1 MAGSLG
7 IRWIIDR
14 LYTWLTVTQVDFL
27 LLVLPSFSLL
37 LSKRTR
43 KRTGRV
49 PFLTPLFSIHFE
61 YQFLASCSARKDLDT
76 RNIPHSARL
85 DRDLN
90 GINGP
95 LPCPIKSTRTGSI
108 HFRYNRNVCLILS
121 IWFRRSIA
129 MSTRISRIVKSFPF
143 FFHPLEFK
151 FPYNLL
157 IQVDCRN
164 YYRIFILLRILCNW
178 KLKTSKFRRTICI
191 IGRARLPNR
200 RFTSRSRKIPIN
212 KRPRGSK
219 AFSYAGLAKH
229 PKDRESKCR
238 KKLRGSTARRF
249 IDR

>member
-108 HFRYNRNVCLILS
+108 HFRYNRNVPDLIDL
-121 IWFRRSIA
+121 I
-129 MSTRISRIVKSFPF
+129 ST
-143 FFHPLEFK
+143 
-151 FPYNLL
+151 
-157 IQVDCRN
+157 
-164 YYRIFILLRILCNW
+164 
-178 KLKTSKFRRTICI
+178 
-191 IGRARLPNR
+191 
-200 RFTSRSRKIPIN
+200 
-212 KRPRGSK
+212 
-219 AFSYAGLAKH
+219 
-229 PKDRESKCR
+229 
-238 KKLRGSTARRF
+238 
-249 IDR
+249 IDRNVNAYISNREIFSLLLPSFRI